1 MTDQVHLI
9 PVGFDFHR
17 LIYPISKGDF
27 EADRVVLIDTN
38 TEDVDSPAGE
48 LAGKMKRRLSESFEL
63 IDVAVQHEQVEYD
76 QLYSYEELYPLA
88 YDYIWT
94 ELRDGNEVYVNI
106 SSMPRTVAFA
116 FATAADSL
124 IVQKDDKYRDQVH
137 TYYVAPEN
145 YLVLDMLEALD
156 NQIEFLEKLED
167 IRMPERLHELRE
179 IREKIDRV
187 GVTEGVR
194 EIDDGQMYVEFPAS
208 SGRELQPFEK
218 NILEFLYREGAMAST
233 SQLAEQLAAD
243 LGEEY
248 NDSFRS
254 RVQYN
259 VSNLD
264 DRGYVDRVE
273 KGNRLET
280 SLSTMGMMWVKTHR
294 D

>member
-1 MTDQVHLI
+1 MTDRIHFI

-17 LIYPISKGDF
+17 LIYPISKGNLP
-27 EADRVVLIDTN
+27 ADRVVLIDTD
-38 TEDVDSPAGE
+38 TEDVDSRAGD
-48 LAGKMKRRLSESFEL
+48 LAGNMVQRLEESFEL
-63 IDVAVQHEQVEYD
+63 IDVVVDHEQIEYE
-76 QLYSYEELYPLA
+76 QLYSYENLYPRA
-88 YDYIWT
+88 YDYLWT
-94 ELRDGNEVYVNI
+94 ELQNGNEVYVNI

-116 FATAADSL
+116 FATAADS
-124 IVQKDDKYRDQVH
+124 IIAEKDPKYRDQVH
-137 TYYVAPEN
+137 TYYAAPDE
-145 YLVLDMLEALD
+145 YLVLDMIEAIG

-167 IRMPERLHELRE
+167 IRMPERLHELKE

-194 EIDDGQMYVEFPAS
+194 EIDDGDMYVEFPAS
-208 SGRELQPFEK
+208 PGRELQQFEES
-218 NILEFLYREGAMAST
+218 ILEFLYREGAMEST

-259 VSNLD
+259 ASNLD
-264 DRGYVDRVE
+264 ERGYVDREE
-273 KGNRLET
+273 KGNRHET

>member
-1 MTDQVHLI
+1 MTDRIHFI

-17 LIYPISKGDF
+17 LIYPISKGDLP
-27 EADRVVLIDTN
+27 ADRVVLIDTD
-38 TEDVDSPAGE
+38 TEDVDSRAGD
-48 LAGKMKRRLSESFEL
+48 LAGNMVQRLEESFEL
-63 IDVAVQHEQVEYD
+63 IDVDVDHEQIEYE
-76 QLYSYEELYPLA
+76 QLYSYENLYPRA
-88 YDYIWT
+88 YDYLWT
-94 ELRDGNEVYVNI
+94 ELQKGNEVYVNI

-116 FATAADSL
+116 FATAADS
-124 IVQKDDKYRDQVH
+124 IIAEKDPKYRDHVH
-137 TYYVAPEN
+137 TYYAAPDE
-145 YLVLDMLEALD
+145 YLVLDMIEAID

-167 IRMPERLHELRE
+167 IRMPERLHELKE

-194 EIDDGQMYVEFPAS
+194 EIDDGDMYVEFPAS
-208 SGRELQPFEK
+208 PGRELQDFEES
-218 NILEFLYREGAMAST
+218 ILEFLYREGAMEST

-259 VSNLD
+259 ASNLD
-264 DRGYVDRVE
+264 ERGYVDRDE
-273 KGNRLET
+273 KGNRHET

>member
-1 MTDQVHLI
+1 MTDRIHFI

-17 LIYPISKGDF
+17 LIYPISKGDLP
-27 EADRVVLIDTN
+27 ADRVVLIDTD
-38 TEDVDSPAGE
+38 TEDVDSRAGD
-48 LAGKMKRRLSESFEL
+48 LAGNMVQRLEESFEL
-63 IDVAVQHEQVEYD
+63 IDVDVDHEQIEYE
-76 QLYSYEELYPLA
+76 QLYSYENLYPRA
-88 YDYIWT
+88 YDYLWT
-94 ELRDGNEVYVNI
+94 ELQKGNEVYVNI

-116 FATAADSL
+116 FATAADS
-124 IVQKDDKYRDQVH
+124 IIAEKDPKYRDQVH
-137 TYYVAPEN
+137 TYYAAPDE
-145 YLVLDMLEALD
+145 YLILDMIEAID

-167 IRMPERLHELRE
+167 IRMPERLHELKE
-179 IREKIDRV
+179 IRKKIDRV

-194 EIDDGQMYVEFPAS
+194 EIEDGDMYVEFPAS
-208 SGRELQPFEK
+208 PGRELQDFEES
-218 NILEFLYREGAMAST
+218 ILEFLYREGAMEST

-259 VSNLD
+259 ASNLD
-264 DRGYVDRVE
+264 ERGYVDRDE
-273 KGNRLET
+273 KGNRHET

>member
-1 MTDQVHLI
+1 MTDRIHFI

-17 LIYPISKGDF
+17 LIYPISKGNLP
-27 EADRVVLIDTN
+27 ADRVVLIDTD
-38 TEDVDSPAGE
+38 TEDVDSRAGD
-48 LAGKMKRRLSESFEL
+48 LAGNMVQRLEESFEL
-63 IDVAVQHEQVEYD
+63 IDVDVDHEQIEYE
-76 QLYSYEELYPLA
+76 QLYSYEDLYPRA
-88 YDYIWT
+88 YDYLWT
-94 ELRDGNEVYVNI
+94 ELQKGNEVYVNI

-116 FATAADSL
+116 FATAADS
-124 IVQKDDKYRDQVH
+124 IIAEKDPKHRDQVH
-137 TYYVAPEN
+137 TYYAAPDE
-145 YLVLDMLEALD
+145 YLVLDMIEAID

-167 IRMPERLHELRE
+167 IRMPERLHELKE

-194 EIDDGQMYVEFPAS
+194 EIDDGDMYVEFPAS
-208 SGRELQPFEK
+208 PGRELQQFEES
-218 NILEFLYREGAMAST
+218 ILEFLYREGAMEST

-259 VSNLD
+259 ASNLD
-264 DRGYVDRVE
+264 ERGYVDREE
-273 KGNRLET
+273 KGNRHET

>member
-1 MTDQVHLI
+1 MTDRIHFI

-17 LIYPISKGDF
+17 LIYPISKGNLP
-27 EADRVVLIDTN
+27 ADRVVLIDTD
-38 TEDVDSPAGE
+38 TEDLDSRAGD
-48 LAGKMKRRLSESFEL
+48 LAGNMVQRLEESFEL
-63 IDVAVQHEQVEYD
+63 IDVDVDHEQIEYE
-76 QLYSYEELYPLA
+76 QLYSYENLYPRA
-88 YDYIWT
+88 YDYLWT
-94 ELRDGNEVYVNI
+94 ELQNGNEVYVNI

-116 FATAADSL
+116 FATAADS
-124 IVQKDDKYRDQVH
+124 IIAEKDPKYRDQVH
-137 TYYVAPEN
+137 TYYAAPDE
-145 YLVLDMLEALD
+145 YLVLDMIEAID

-167 IRMPERLHELRE
+167 IRMPERLHELKE

-194 EIDDGQMYVEFPAS
+194 EIDDGDMYVEFPAS
-208 SGRELQPFEK
+208 PGRELQQFEES
-218 NILEFLYREGAMAST
+218 ILEFLYREGAMEST

-259 VSNLD
+259 ASNLD
-264 DRGYVDRVE
+264 ERGYVDREE
-273 KGNRLET
+273 KGNRHET

>member
-1 MTDQVHLI
+1 MTDRVHFI

-17 LIYPISKGDF
+17 LIYPISKGDL
-27 EADRVVLIDTN
+27 EADRVTLIDTD

-48 LAGKMKRRLSESFEL
+48 LAENMVQRLSESFEL
-63 IDVAVQHEQVEYD
+63 IDVAVRHEQIDYD
-76 QLYSYEELYPLA
+76 QLYNYEELYPLA
-88 YDYIWT
+88 YDYLWT
-94 ELRDGNEVYVNI
+94 ELQAGNEVYVNI

-116 FATAADSL
+116 FATAADS
-124 IVQKDDKYRDQVH
+124 IIAEQDDEYRDRVH
-137 TYYVAPEN
+137 TYYAAPDD
-145 YLVLDMLEALD
+145 YLVLDMIKAID

-167 IRMPERLHELRE
+167 IRVPERLHELRDV
-179 IREKIDRV
+179 REKIDRV

-208 SGRELQPFEK
+208 PGRELQEFEVV
-218 NILEFLYREGAMAST
+218 ILEFLYREGAMTST

-243 LGEEY
+243 LEVEY

-259 VSNLD
+259 VSKLD
-264 DRGYVDRVE
+264 ERGYVERVE
-273 KGNRLET
+273 KGNRHET

>member
-1 MTDQVHLI
+1 MTDRIHFI

-17 LIYPISKGDF
+17 LIYPISKGDLP
-27 EADRVVLIDTN
+27 ADRVVLIDTD
-38 TEDVDSPAGE
+38 TEDVDSRAGD
-48 LAGKMKRRLSESFEL
+48 LAGNMVQRLEESFEL
-63 IDVAVQHEQVEYD
+63 IDVDVDHEQIEYE
-76 QLYSYEELYPLA
+76 QLYSYENLYPRA
-88 YDYIWT
+88 YDYLWT
-94 ELRDGNEVYVNI
+94 ELQKGNEVYVNI

-116 FATAADSL
+116 FATAADS
-124 IVQKDDKYRDQVH
+124 IIAEKDPKYRDQVH
-137 TYYVAPEN
+137 TYYAAPDE
-145 YLVLDMLEALD
+145 YLILDMIEAID

-167 IRMPERLHELRE
+167 IRMPERLHELKE
-179 IREKIDRV
+179 IRKKIDRV

-194 EIDDGQMYVEFPAS
+194 EIDDGDMYVEFPAS
-208 SGRELQPFEK
+208 PGRELQDFEES
-218 NILEFLYREGAMAST
+218 ILEFLYREGAMEST

-259 VSNLD
+259 ASNLD
-264 DRGYVDRVE
+264 ERGYVDRDE
-273 KGNRLET
+273 KGNRHET

>member
-1 MTDQVHLI
+1 MTDRIHFI

-17 LIYPISKGDF
+17 LIYPISKGDLP
-27 EADRVVLIDTN
+27 ADRVVLIDTD
-38 TEDVDSPAGE
+38 TEDVDSRAGD
-48 LAGKMKRRLSESFEL
+48 LAGNMVQRLEESFEL
-63 IDVAVQHEQVEYD
+63 IDVDVDHEQIEYE
-76 QLYSYEELYPLA
+76 QLYSYENLYPRA
-88 YDYIWT
+88 YDYLWT
-94 ELRDGNEVYVNI
+94 ELQKGNEVYVNI

-116 FATAADSL
+116 FATAADS
-124 IVQKDDKYRDQVH
+124 IIAEKDPKYRDQVH
-137 TYYVAPEN
+137 TYYAAPDE
-145 YLVLDMLEALD
+145 YLILDMIEAID

-167 IRMPERLHELRE
+167 IRMPERLHELKE
-179 IREKIDRV
+179 IRKKIDRV

-194 EIDDGQMYVEFPAS
+194 EIDDGDMYVEFPAS
-208 SGRELQPFEK
+208 PGRELQDFEES
-218 NILEFLYREGAMAST
+218 ILEFLYREGAMEST

-259 VSNLD
+259 ASNLD
-264 DRGYVDRVE
+264 ERGYLDRDE
-273 KGNRLET
+273 KGNRHET

>member
-1 MTDQVHLI
+1 MTDRVHFI

-17 LIYPISKGDF
+17 LIYPISKGDL
-27 EADRVVLIDTN
+27 EADRVVLIDN
-38 TEDVDSPAGE
+38 DANGVDSPAGD

-63 IDVAVQHEQVEYD
+63 IDVSVQHEQVEYD
-76 QLYSYEELYPLA
+76 QLYSYEKLYPLA

-94 ELRDGNEVYVNI
+94 ELQDGNEVYVNI

-124 IVQKDDKYRDQVH
+124 IAEKDHKYRNQMH
-137 TYYVAPEN
+137 TYYVAPDN
-145 YLVLDMLEALD
+145 YLVLDLIEALD

-167 IRMPERLHELRE
+167 IRMPERLHELRG
-179 IREKIDRV
+179 IREKINRI

-208 SGRELQPFEK
+208 PGRELQLFEK
-218 NILEFLYREGAMAST
+218 EIIEFLYREGAMASA
-233 SQLAEQLAAD
+233 SQLAKQLATD

-264 DRGYVDRVE
+264 DYGYLDRVE
-273 KGNRLET
+273 KGNRHET
-280 SLSTMGMMWVKTHR
+280 SLSTMGMMWVKTH
-294 D
+294 